1 VRSHSIATR
10 NGRMA
15 RLTIISP
22 EGRQEADL
30 QGHNTLGRHPNN
42 TVQVL
47 DRIVS
52 KEHCHVDFVDGRF
65 VLRDLGSLNGTFV
78 NGERVSERVL
88 NPGDEI
94 TLGSTRILFD
104 GDGAMRAGRP
114 IPPGYGIGG
123 GAPVAYPPSPM
134 SPQAAPFGAAPPP
147 YVPQNSPPPAHP
159 VAPYAPPSVGGTTPF
174 GPPNRAQP
182 SIPPTA
188 QGFAPPAGQGF
199 PPPAGQ
205 GFAPPAGQ
213 GFAPPAGQGFAPPA
227 QPGPPRPMAPIANLA
242 NAAGSQLPALPMRP
256 PSELSKVTIA
266 PGMVES
272 HIRTR
277 LGMEQNFLPEK
288 LVNDVDSLRRDYEK
302 LRVSYELARAIGA
315 ELDIQKVLDRILVA
329 AFQIL
334 QADRGIVLLYNDE
347 KKLEPRAVR
356 TRAGTQDP
364 NEPLLIS
371 STIVEQVASQRQAV
385 LSSDAT
391 VDSRFGGAHSIIMQ
405 GIRSSMAVPLMHSD
419 ELFGMMLLDSQIAT
433 NAFTEKDLQLF
444 QNVANQAAISVQN
457 SLYAKK
463 LEAEAVTRERFQR
476 LLSPAIAQQVLEG
489 KVAIQKGGEGRQT
502 TVLFS
507 DIRGF
512 TSMSESENPQV
523 IVDMLNEYFELMV
536 EVIFKYEGTL
546 DKFVGDEIMALYGA
560 PVTHGDDAVRCVR
573 TAIEMLEVL
582 RELNAARARAG
593 APEIRIGIGI
603 NTGHVVAG
611 YIGSSK
617 ALEYT
622 VIGDTVNTG
631 ARLCSVA
638 KAGEIII
645 SQSTYEQIG
654 DRFDVVELPP
664 VQVKGKS
671 QALKIYNVIGEKR
684 GSFGS
689 ERTRPA

>member
-1 VRSHSIATR
+1 
-10 NGRMA
+10 MA

-22 EGRQEADL
+22 EGRQEAEL
-30 QGHNTLGRHPNN
+30 QAHNTLGRHPNN

-52 KEHCHVDFVDGRF
+52 KEHCHIDFVDGRF

-78 NGERVSERVL
+78 NGERVGERVL
-88 NPGDEI
+88 FPGDEI

-104 GDGAMRAGRP
+104 GEVAMRSGRP
-114 IPPGYGIGG
+114 VPPGYGIGG
-123 GAPVAYPPSPM
+123 AAPVGPTAAAPLPHSPAAGLPPSPM
-134 SPQAAPFGAAPPP
+134 SSGPPGPVPFS
-147 YVPQNSPPPAHP
+147 PQNSPPPF
-159 VAPYAPPSVGGTTPF
+159 PPSTGSTTPF
-174 GPPNRAQP
+174 GPPNVR
-182 SIPPTA
+182 
-188 QGFAPPAGQGF
+188 PAGPSF
-199 PPPAGQ
+199 PPPNGS
-205 GFAPPAGQ
+205 APPSA
-213 GFAPPAGQGFAPPA
+213 AA
-227 QPGPPRPMAPIANLA
+227 PPRPLPPIPGFGGHPGQPAAPVP
-242 NAAGSQLPALPMRP
+242 GGGMSVPHRP
-256 PSELSKVTIA
+256 PPELSKVTIA

-288 LVNDVDSLRRDYEK
+288 LVHDAETLRRDYEK

-315 ELDIQKVLDRILVA
+315 ELDIQKVLDRILAA

-334 QADRGIVLLYNDE
+334 QADRGIILLYDE
-347 KKLEPRAVR
+347 NKQLQPRAVR

-371 STIVEQVASQRQAV
+371 STIVEQVASSRQAV

-391 VDSRFGGAHSIIMQ
+391 VDSRFQGAHSIIMQ
-405 GIRSSMAVPLMHSD
+405 GIRSSMAVPLLHSD
-419 ELFGMMLLDSQIAT
+419 ELFGIMLLDSQIAT
-433 NAFTEKDLQLF
+433 NAFTEKDLQIF
-444 QNVANQAAISVQN
+444 QNVANQAAIAVQN
-457 SLYAKK
+457 SLYARK

-489 KVAIQKGGEGRQT
+489 KVSIQKGGEGRQT

-512 TSMSESENPQV
+512 TSMSEAENPQV

-536 EVIFKYEGTL
+536 DVIFKHEGTL
-546 DKFVGDEIMALYGA
+546 DKFVGDEIMALFGA
-560 PVTHGDDAVRCVR
+560 PVSHGDDAVRAVR

-582 RELNAARARAG
+582 AELNAARARAG

-631 ARLCSVA
+631 ARLCSIA

-645 SQSTYEQIG
+645 SQSTLDQLG

-664 VQVKGKS
+664 TQVKGKS

-684 GSFGS
+684 GTFGS
-689 ERTRPA
+689 DRTRPA